1 MRIKDA
7 TNNLLRVLVG
17 LSFAGV
23 LLGSSCTT
31 EGLQAIVAGLD
42 AAADSLAHADDDD
55 DLNFGEWLLS
65 ELDD

>member
-7 TNNLLRVLVG
+7 TDKLLRVLVG

-23 LLGSSCTT
+23 LLGSSCIT

-42 AAADSLAHADDDD
+42 AATDSLTHADDDD
-55 DLNFGEWLLS
+55 ELNFGEWLLS

>member
-1 MRIKDA
+1 MRIKDN
-7 TNNLLRVLVG
+7 TNMLLKALVG

-42 AAADSLAHADDDD
+42 AATDSLTRHDDSN